1 MSNSLKLFL
10 LLVLAALLFGCE
22 STARADQPVII
33 DRVVFAKMETIE
45 PHTQKIHTQQRDMVD
60 RLKKIHIHLEN
71 KEKLW
76 VVEPIMV
83 RSN

>member
-10 LLVLAALLFGCE
+10 LLVLVTLLFGCE